1 MPKSKNNFKILLFLA
16 STAIILFVFFYFYP
30 KYPKY
35 IEVGQSV
42 YSKTKL
48 TTASTQIDPI
58 APISDAQMDKIKRN
72 STADAVLA
80 YNPNSSHILFQQNA
94 DKKLPIASLTKL
106 MTAVVIIDSYNIS
119 DIITAPEDIPAFVN
133 ANNLNIKKGDSIS
146 VEDGIKLLLI
156 SSYNDVAV
164 LFEKS
169 YNGNFIDQMN
179 KTAQKLGMSNTN
191 FSTPNGYYDSDNYST
206 AKDLK
211 ILTTY
216 FLQND
221 YLKNIVSSKSAKV
234 KINRAG
240 GYSQELTITTTNKLL
255 EQDSSVKGI
264 KTGYT
269 NKAGECFI
277 GYYDLAGEQDDL
289 IIILLNS
296 NRRFTDTK
304 NINSFL

>member
-1 MPKSKNNFKILLFLA
+1 MPKSKNNFKTLLFLA
-16 STAIILFVFFYFYP
+16 SSAIILFVLCYFYP

-35 IEVGQSV
+35 IEVGQSA

-94 DKKLPIASLTKL
+94 YKKLPIASLTKL
-106 MTAVVIIDSYNIS
+106 MTAIVIIDSFNIS
-119 DIITAPEDIPAFVN
+119 DIITAPEDIPVFVN

-240 GYSQELTITTTNKLL
+240 RYSQELTITTTNKLL